1 MPQIT
6 MAARLP
12 TRATVPVMNVENEE
26 KKLSNGVRMIA
37 PVELS
42 GDACACVAEISKA
55 TATSADHF
63 AVEMGNPRR
72 AIRDA
77 RSRSAGA

>member
-6 MAARLP
+6 SAARLP
-12 TRATVPVMNVENEE
+12 TLATVPVINVENEE

-42 GDACACVAEISKA
+42 GDA
-55 TATSADHF
+55 
-63 AVEMGNPRR
+63 
-72 AIRDA
+72 
-77 RSRSAGA
+77 